1 MLLNVNKFLK
11 KITLSYSP
19 LPACIPTSWYVE
31 VLAGVRISSDYKNP
45 YLFSN
50 RMLHKNSVLHAN
62 NPAGFNL
69 GQGQSNLLTTFPLNQ
84 EAESILLQNLNKI
97 RGESQSMNGFEFLK
111 KIDVNFEK
119 SIPMTF
125 RIKNNEFLKENWND

>member
-1 MLLNVNKFLK
+1 MLLNVNKSL

-19 LPACIPTSWYVE
+19 L
-31 VLAGVRISSDYKNP
+31 LRISSDYKKP

-69 GQGQSNLLTTFPLNQ
+69 GQGQSNPLTTFPLNQ

-111 KIDVNFEK
+111 EIESNFER
-119 SIPMTF
+119 SIPASPPAGMLGCWHSWRAGVLVGTD
-125 RIKNNEFLKENWND
+125 RCMRGGILTK

>member
-11 KITLSYSP
+11 ITL
-19 LPACIPTSWYVE
+19 
-31 VLAGVRISSDYKNP
+31 RISSDYKNP

-69 GQGQSNLLTTFPLNQ
+69 GQGESNPLTAFPLNQ

-111 KIDVNFEK
+111 EIESNFER
-119 SIPMTF
+119 SIPASPPAGMLGCWHCWGAGADVLILYYK
-125 RIKNNEFLKENWND
+125 RVIKKGDI